1 MRTPIPV
8 ILIVRF
14 FATDV
19 GNEPVREWIK
29 LLDARD
35 RRTVGED
42 VKTVQIGWPMGMPL
56 VRKMGKDLFEVRI
69 TLPGRIARLIFTVI
83 DGTMVLLHGFI
94 KKSQE
99 TPKEDLDLAKKN
111 FGRCDSNERRY
122 QSAAKRNG
130 VHDGKQTHRKQ
141 LR

>member
-1 MRTPIPV
+1 MSKPIPV
-8 ILIVRF
+8 VPTVRF

-29 LLDARD
+29 LLDAKD

-69 TLPGRIARLIFTVI
+69 TLPGRVARILFTVI

-99 TPKEDLDLAKKN
+99 TPKEDLDLAKK
-111 FGRCDSNERRY
+111 R
-122 QSAAKRNG
+122 
-130 VHDGKQTHRKQ
+130 
-141 LR
+141 LRQVRQ

>member
-1 MRTPIPV
+1 MSKPIPV
-8 ILIVRF
+8 VLTVRF

-29 LLDARD
+29 LLDAKD

-69 TLPGRIARLIFTVI
+69 TLRAASRVSCSPSSTGRWSCFMASSRNRKRRRKRIWTSPKK
-83 DGTMVLLHGFI
+83 GFG
-94 KKSQE
+94 KCGS
-99 TPKEDLDLAKKN
+99 
-111 FGRCDSNERRY
+111 SERKFPIN
-122 QSAAKRNG
+122 S
-130 VHDGKQTHRKQ
+130 
-141 LR
+141 